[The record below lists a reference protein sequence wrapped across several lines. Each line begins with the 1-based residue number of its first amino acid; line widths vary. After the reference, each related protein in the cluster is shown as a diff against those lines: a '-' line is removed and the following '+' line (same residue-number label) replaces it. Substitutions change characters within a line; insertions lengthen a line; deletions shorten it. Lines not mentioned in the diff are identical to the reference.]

1 MKNRLFIQKWEN
13 KHKLIYLFQQNEYEL
28 INKQTMNLQSS
39 SRRDFIKTST
49 LAAAG
54 ASLGLTGCTGI
65 IKNADSQQDRREQ
78 LYDLLCDL
86 PPRDRKIGAE
96 VVSVEHKDGFILD
109 KLSLDLN
116 GQQQVPAWFA
126 LPENVKGRI
135 PAVLFSHSHGG
146 YYKLGKNELIQGNT
160 YMPETPYA
168 EALTQMGFCVLS
180 IDHWVFGERSGR
192 TELDFFKESL
202 WRGQCMWGMMVYD
215 SLRAM
220 DYLCQR
226 PEVDASRIG
235 AIGMSMGSTMTWWVA
250 ALDTRV
256 KVCVD
261 ICCLTD
267 FDALIAD
274 NGLSRH
280 GIFYYVPALLKYF
293 STADINVLIAP
304 RAHLAIAGSLDK
316 LTPLD
321 GLYRIDK
328 ALKAAYEKLGAADK
342 WKLNIY
348 DIGHFETPEMR
359 KDLLDFLKR
368 EL

>member
-1 MKNRLFIQKWEN
+1 MNHQK
-13 KHKLIYLFQQNEYEL
+13 
-28 INKQTMNLQSS
+28 
-39 SRRDFIKTST
+39 SRRDFIKKST

-54 ASLGLTGCTGI
+54 LGLAAGACNMNSEKKPASNSTP
-65 IKNADSQQDRREQ
+65 QERREQ
-78 LYDLLCDL
+78 LYGLLCDL
-86 PPRDRKIGAE
+86 PPRDREISAT
-96 VVSVEHKDGFILD
+96 VVSREQKNGHVLE
-109 KLSLDLN
+109 KLLLDLN
-116 GQQQVPAWFA
+116 GEQLVPAWFA
-126 LPENVKGRI
+126 LPENAKGPM
-135 PAVLFSHSHGG
+135 PAILFSHSHGG
-146 YYKLGKNELIQGNT
+146 KYQLGKDELIQGNS

-168 EALTQMGFCVLS
+168 EALTQMGYCVLS

-192 TELDFFKESL
+192 RESEFFKEAL

-215 SLRAM
+215 SLKAM

-235 AIGMSMGSTMTWWVA
+235 AIGMSMGSTMSWWVA

-267 FDALIAD
+267 FDALIED
-274 NGLSRH
+274 GGLDRH
-280 GIFYYVPALLKYF
+280 GVYYYVPSLLKYF
-293 STADINVLIAP
+293 STAEINALIAP

-316 LTPLD
+316 LTPVP
-321 GLYRIDK
+321 GLHKIDK
-328 ALKAAYEKLGAADK
+328 ALKKVYEEMGAAGK

-348 DIGHFETPEMR
+348 EIGHHETPEMR
-359 KDLLDFLKR
+359 QDLLDYLKR

>member
-1 MKNRLFIQKWEN
+1 MK
-13 KHKLIYLFQQNEYEL
+13 QQA
-28 INKQTMNLQSS
+28 
-39 SRRDFIKTST
+39 SRRDFIKKTT
-49 LAAAG
+49 MAAAG
-54 ASLGLTGCTGI
+54 LSLAAGACNHTEKKITY
-65 IKNADSQQDRREQ
+65 DSAQQERREQ
-78 LYDLLCDL
+78 LYGLLCDL
-86 PPRDRKIGAE
+86 PPRDREIG
-96 VVSVEHKDGFILD
+96 VKLVSVEHKNGFTLE
-109 KLSLDLN
+109 KLLLDLN

-126 LPENVKGRI
+126 LPEKAEGPI

-146 YYKLGKNELIQGNT
+146 KYQLGKDELIKGNT

-168 EALTQMGFCVLS
+168 EALTQMGFCVLC

-192 TELDFFKESL
+192 RESEFFKETL

-235 AIGMSMGSTMTWWVA
+235 AIGMSMGSTMSWWLA

-256 KVCVD
+256 KVCAD

-267 FDALIAD
+267 FDALID
-274 NGLSRH
+274 DRGLDRH
-280 GIFYYVPALLKYF
+280 GVYYYVPSLLKYF
-293 STADINVLIAP
+293 STTDINTLIAP
-304 RAHLAIAGSLDK
+304 RAHLAIAGSLDG
-316 LTPLD
+316 LTPLP
-321 GLYRIDK
+321 GLYKIDQ
-328 ALKAAYEKLGAADK
+328 ALKKEYEALGAKDK

-348 DIGHFETPEMR
+348 EIGHHETPEMR